1 MRGIH
6 EGLAKGIMPG
16 KDSVLL
22 RDYVERWLEGV
33 KLSVEFTT
41 WRRYRN
47 HVRCLLDYLG
57 SRRLSKLSVDDLRSM
72 HANLLEAGYAA
83 QTIHVL
89 HSILHSI
96 LHHALQDA
104 MAEGLV
110 GRNVAEVVKPPRA
123 QPVEMQPLTRDEART
138 LLEGSGDDRF
148 HALWVLAITTGMRIG
163 ELLALEWGDIDFS
176 RGHLTVNRS
185 AYFKQGLG
193 MLIKAPKTKRSRRVI
208 RLNAN
213 VLAELKAHRARQN
226 QERLA
231 AGAIWLD
238 RGIVFCNEVGGY
250 TYRSSVLRRFRQTLK
265 LCGLP
270 RIRLH
275 DLRHTAATLMLASG
289 VQHQGRLGDAGP
301 LQCRD
306 NTDDLCPRY
315 RGYAGTCRT
324 GHGTDLLRL
333 ARSSRCGQIVVS
345 FVVKTSRGNR
355 NGCLFRLGIR
365 SGAF

>member
-1 MRGIH
+1 MVSLPDGERKSLYGMTRSEVVARMRGVH
-6 EGLAKGIMPG
+6 EGLAKGIMPA
-16 KDSVLL
+16 KDGRLL
-22 RDYVERWLEGV
+22 RDYLERWLEGV

-41 WRRYRN
+41 WHRYRN
-47 HVRCLLDYLG
+47 HVRCLSRYLG

-72 HANLLEAGYAA
+72 DTNLLEEGYAA

-89 HSILHSI
+89 RSI
-96 LHHALQDA
+96 LHHVLQDA

-110 GRNVAEVVKPPRA
+110 GRNVAELVKPPRA

-138 LLEGSGDDRF
+138 LLEGSRDDRF
-148 HALWVLAITTGMRIG
+148 HALWVVAITTGMRIG
-163 ELLALEWGDIDFS
+163 ELLALEWGDIDIARS
-176 RGHLTVNRS
+176 HLTVNRS

-213 VLAELKAHRARQN
+213 VVAELKAHRARQN

-250 TYRSSVLRRFRQTLK
+250 TYHSSVLRRFRRILK
-265 LCGLP
+265 SCGLP

-289 VQHQGRLGDAGP
+289 VNIKVVSEMLGHSSVATT
-301 LQCRD
+301 L
-306 NTDDLCPRY
+306 TI
-315 RGYAGTCRT
+315 YAHVTEDMQE
-324 GHGTDLLRL
+324 HA
-333 ARSSRCGQIVVS
+333 ARAMGQI
-345 FVVKTSRGNR
+345 F
-355 NGCLFRLGIR
+355 FE
-365 SGAF
+365 

>member
-1 MRGIH
+1 MGSRRGHHEGTIRKRSDDRWEAMVSLPDGERKSLYGKTRGEVVAKMRGIH

-110 GRNVAEVVKPPRA
+110 GRNVAQVANRPKP
-123 QPVEMQPLTRDEART
+123 QPET
-138 LLEGSGDDRF
+138 L
-148 HALWVLAITTGMRIG
+148 H
-163 ELLALEWGDIDFS
+163 
-176 RGHLTVNRS
+176 
-185 AYFKQGLG
+185 
-193 MLIKAPKTKRSRRVI
+193 P
-208 RLNAN
+208 
-213 VLAELKAHRARQN
+213 
-226 QERLA
+226 
-231 AGAIWLD
+231 
-238 RGIVFCNEVGGY
+238 
-250 TYRSSVLRRFRQTLK
+250 
-265 LCGLP
+265 
-270 RIRLH
+270 
-275 DLRHTAATLMLASG
+275 
-289 VQHQGRLGDAGP
+289 
-301 LQCRD
+301 
-306 NTDDLCPRY
+306 
-315 RGYAGTCRT
+315 
-324 GHGTDLLRL
+324 
-333 ARSSRCGQIVVS
+333 
-345 FVVKTSRGNR
+345 
-355 NGCLFRLGIR
+355 
-365 SGAF
+365 